1 MKIQFI
7 GTGSAFCL
15 KNYHANAIISEQGKN
30 MLMDAGSD
38 VRFSLSENGLT
49 YKDIDAVYI
58 THFHTDH
65 IGGLEY
71 LAFNSYFD
79 KVKSKI
85 KLFIHESFIDTLWNN
100 SLKAGLGMIFNG
112 TLTLDDFFEVI
123 PLKDTFI
130 WESLSFKLIP
140 TFHVSGIRDVLPV
153 YGLFI
158 DGHQSIYFT
167 GDTRYVPQHLES
179 VYQKAQVIIHDA
191 ETSSEKS
198 VIHAHYEDIT
208 HLKPEIKCK
217 TYLWHYHDNVSD
229 NFEFWQKKAT
239 DNGFRGFLRKGDV
252 LHF

>member
-15 KNYHANAIISEQGKN
+15 KNYHANAVIFNNAHK
-30 MLMDAGSD
+30 LLLDAGSD
-38 VRFSLSENGLT
+38 IRFSLYESGLS

-79 KVKSKI
+79 KGKEKF
-85 KLFIHESFIDTLWNN
+85 KLFIHESFIDTLWHN

-112 TLTLDDFFEVI
+112 TLDLNDFFEVI
-123 PLKDTFI
+123 PLKDAFT
-130 WESLSFKLIP
+130 WENISFKLIP
-140 TFHVSGIRDVLPV
+140 TFHVSDIRDVLPV
-153 YGLFI
+153 YGLLI
-158 DGHQSIYFT
+158 EGTHIIYFT
-167 GDTRYVPQHLES
+167 GDTRYVPGHLEN
-179 VYQKAQVIIHDA
+179 VYNKAQVIIHDT
-191 ETSSEKS
+191 ETAAEKS
-198 VIHAHYEDIT
+198 VIHSHYNDMINLPSDIRR
-208 HLKPEIKCK
+208 K

-229 NFEFWQKKAT
+229 NFDLWQKKAT
-239 DNGFRGFLRKGDV
+239 DNGFRGFLRKGDI